1 MFRLTRKITVK
12 TISNL
17 SARSMKAGDYGD
29 AWNWTCASPPKAP
42 RPWCP
47 RLSFALDSLL
57 PPPPFNVAFFPN
69 TQNKPALPLLP
80 PPPPTQFTVSSFPL
94 LLGASLPF
102 LLPGLAKPQPTP
114 TPRLPHLF
122 SASLIL
128 RSWLQ
133 KTRSLN
139 FFLHWIS
146 LSEIFPPTVD
156 KLRQIRTNSQKCER
170 SRSSRETRR
179 WRTPVRVRP
188 GRRPR
193 VFTRPHPAVT
203 ERGNFL
209 FLGIFGVFAA
219 VFFSRDCLPRAGDQ
233 TICLHPA
240 K

>member
-1 MFRLTRKITVK
+1 VHGVWRLEIMVTLGIGHAHR
-12 TISNL
+12 
-17 SARSMKAGDYGD
+17 R
-29 AWNWTCASPPKAP
+29 PKLP
-42 RPWCP
+42 VHDVPDFLFP
-47 RLSFALDSLL
+47 LTHSS

-69 TQNKPALPLLP
+69 TQNKPALPLP

-94 LLGASLPF
+94 LLGASFPF

-170 SRSSRETRR
+170 SGSSRETPR

-188 GRRPR
+188 RRRPR

-219 VFFSRDCLPRAGDQ
+219 VFFSRDRLPRAGDQ